1 MVGVQE
7 LWRFKVVLG
16 HTSTVDMGGPDGL
29 SHGDPPS
36 QCLLYRPGGWSEC
49 VIPTRVRALSTTG
62 SEPLLQ
68 QENREHVVAAR
79 EWVSSISGLLHTLG
93 ANAESCRLCPV
104 PFIPFRLWEV
114 VLNEPVLNPSHL

>member
-1 MVGVQE
+1 MQE

-93 ANAESCRLCPV
+93 ASAESCRLCPV